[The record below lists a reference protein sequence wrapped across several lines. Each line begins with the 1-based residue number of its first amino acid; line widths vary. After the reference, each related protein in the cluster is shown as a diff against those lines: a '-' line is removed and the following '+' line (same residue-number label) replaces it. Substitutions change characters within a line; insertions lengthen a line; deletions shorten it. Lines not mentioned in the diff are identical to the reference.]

1 MISGCVYVNI
11 SHRDV
16 NTGVEITKTV
26 DELKGQSSFGATAL
40 MYDTKRTASVVC
52 DSFVEVLMVD
62 ADTFKEHCVSFLL
75 EQHNLQ
81 KDFLNSHQI
90 FSSWSDRRMKL
101 LSYDVKCRDYR
112 AKKVIDCDL
121 LNSKYVYFV
130 MKGSVDI
137 LYNNAS
143 DKHEWLHSDKLNRQV
158 GILGGNRIYAPDACN
173 IKRLGM
179 KSVVGVFDRSVKVF
193 LVSNEVTILCVPR
206 SRLQEVAP
214 KNFLS
219 FYDFQDEFD
228 YLSVRDYEKQKR
240 KAIQWMEYRDKMTQ
254 NLSKSYSTTAKVNLF
269 VNCKS

>member
-11 SHRDV
+11 SHRDA

-52 DSFVEVLMVD
+52 DSFVEVLLID
-62 ADTFKEHCVSFLL
+62 AETFKKHCVFFLL
-75 EQHNLQ
+75 QQHNLQ
-81 KDFLNSHQI
+81 KDFLNSHTI
-90 FSSWSDRRMKL
+90 FSSWSERRMKL

-112 AKKVIDCDL
+112 AKKVIDSDL

-137 LYNNAS
+137 LYNNVS
-143 DKHEWLHSDKLNRQV
+143 DKHKWLHSDKLSRHV
-158 GILGGNRIYAPDACN
+158 GILGGNRIQAPNACN
-173 IKRLGM
+173 IKRLKM
-179 KSVVGVFDRSVKVF
+179 KGFVNGYRDSSVKVF
-193 LVSNEVTILCVPR
+193 LVSNEVTILYVPR

-219 FYDFQDEFD
+219 SYDFEDEFD
-228 YLSVRDYEKQKR
+228 YLSVREYEKEKS
-240 KAIQWMEYRDKMTQ
+240 KAVRWMEYRDEMTQ
-254 NLSKSYSTTAKVNLF
+254 HLSKSYLNDVKVNLL
-269 VNCKS
+269 VN